1 MPQRRSILL
10 IDDDQQFLDDFK
22 FFTSNDYDVQCTT
35 NSEEAITRIRMQD
48 PDVVLLD
55 MCLDH
60 GEDGI
65 DLLRRIKDL
74 DPDLPVIII
83 TQYPSHDS
91 AVRSMKLGAQH
102 YMEKTPDIETLKA
115 VIDQQIANLPYRH
128 YYREDQD
135 RKYGMLL
142 GNSPAMQR
150 LRKRIDQCARVD
162 VPVLICGESGTGK
175 ELVANAIHRKSLRA
189 AQPIFTINCSTLSPS
204 LFESEF
210 FGHERGAFTGAYCRK
225 KGRIELAQNGTLF
238 LDEVAD
244 LPLESQPKILEVL
257 EYGRYQRIGGTEVL
271 NADVRIIAATN
282 RNIQEHIENGRF
294 REDLFYRLN
303 VLRINIPPLRERR
316 EDIPELVQHYLELA
330 CRELRRPVPKV
341 PKIVMDYWQNYDWP
355 GNVRELKNKMMNV
368 ALDTEGDTVSV
379 NIVEK
384 RNKRDG
390 FNEQYQAIM
399 EMPYIEAKQAL
410 MKRFQFDYILSAL
423 KRNNNNIAQTAKQTG
438 INRSTIY
445 RILRRR

>member
-1 MPQRRSILL
+1 M
-10 IDDDQQFLDDFK
+10 
-22 FFTSNDYDVQCTT
+22 
-35 NSEEAITRIRMQD
+35 
-48 PDVVLLD
+48 
-55 MCLDH
+55 
-60 GEDGI
+60 
-65 DLLRRIKDL
+65 
-74 DPDLPVIII
+74 
-83 TQYPSHDS
+83 
-91 AVRSMKLGAQH
+91 
-102 YMEKTPDIETLKA
+102 
-115 VIDQQIANLPYRH
+115 
-128 YYREDQD
+128 
-135 RKYGMLL
+135 
-142 GNSPAMQR
+142 
-150 LRKRIDQCARVD
+150 
-162 VPVLICGESGTGK
+162 
-175 ELVANAIHRKSLRA
+175 
-189 AQPIFTINCSTLSPS
+189 
-204 LFESEF
+204 
-210 FGHERGAFTGAYCRK
+210 
-225 KGRIELAQNGTLF
+225 
-238 LDEVAD
+238 
-244 LPLESQPKILEVL
+244 ESQPKILEVL

-330 CRELRRPVPKV
+330 CRELRRPVPKI

-384 RNKRDG
+384 QNKRDS
-390 FNEQYQAIM
+390 FNEQYQSIM
-399 EMPYIEAKQAL
+399 EMPYIEAKQVL

-423 KRNNNNIAQTAKQTG
+423 KRNNNNIAKTAKQTG